1 MMPDAA
7 VVLGR
12 PLSISGY
19 WFRDHSLPELLTL
32 MTNDLGIHSL
42 GIWPHLVAE
51 MEPSQIRD
59 ELTRHEVAAYCLNVP
74 GEHRLNS
81 PGHEKEAVQ
90 ALAETLELASQLG
103 VTLVQIYAGTA
114 PALDVDENVQAY
126 ACALRPWV
134 RRAAER
140 GITLAVE
147 NNLDQRGEDPNGVNP
162 SRRPERLLALAEL
175 IDEPNFGLVYDP
187 CNFYT
192 VGIAPFPEPYE
203 LLAPWIVSVEFKDV
217 VPFDEQVHGPRD
229 GRRLLTDTITGP
241 HLPVPVGQGAVQ
253 PEPILARLAADAYDG
268 IVAFDPFAN
277 ADTLLDQCRQS
288 VAALT
293 AAALGVGAARS
304 LAEVQS

>member
-19 WFRDHSLPELLTL
+19 WFRDHSLAELLTL
-32 MTNDLGIHSL
+32 MTGDLGIHSL
-42 GIWPHLVAE
+42 GIWPHLVAG

-59 ELTRHEVAAYCLNVP
+59 ELTRHEVTAYCLNVP

-81 PGHEKEAVQ
+81 PGHEEEAAQ

-103 VTLVQIYAGTA
+103 VTLVQIYAGTS
-114 PALDVDENVQAY
+114 PALDAHENVEAY

-134 RRAAER
+134 RRAAKR

-192 VGIAPFPEPYE
+192 VGISPFPEPYE

-217 VPFDEQVHGPRD
+217 VPFDEQVHGPR
-229 GRRLLTDTITGP
+229 GGQRLLTDTITGS

-268 IVAFDPFAN
+268 VVAFDPFAD

-293 AAALGVGAARS
+293 AARGVGAARR